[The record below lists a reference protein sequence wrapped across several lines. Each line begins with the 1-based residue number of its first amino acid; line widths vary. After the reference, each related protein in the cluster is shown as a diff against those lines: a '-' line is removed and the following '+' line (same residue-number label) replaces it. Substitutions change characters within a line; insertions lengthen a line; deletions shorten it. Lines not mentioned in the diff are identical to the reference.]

1 LEVKIVAD
9 SKIKGINI
17 KFGSDMSGVVTQINT
32 LTTESKKAATELKQI
47 NKLLKVD
54 PENVE
59 LLNQKM
65 SVLGQQVDKLEV
77 SRRLARELG

>member
-1 LEVKIVAD
+1 MAD